1 MKLLLLLFTLEFL
14 GSKVEVASDQHWQGI
29 YLSQTNSHGVQV
41 FYRQLL
47 TRSPDQPLVKSLIR
61 IKEDYRMSDWVF
73 YLLIRTAVD
82 QLFPNHSLLE
92 KDILL
97 YTLLNES
104 GYQTRAGLQ
113 NQRLN
118 VYVAIDQEIYEQNI
132 TIIEEVSFVCLN
144 RKDENY
150 VPGLILNPIQGGKIF
165 RFDLQWESLWPAQI
179 VTKNI
184 DFEFED
190 SLYQLTIQSNS
201 NLDLIMKNHPLVEE
215 SLYIQKELSHE
226 VELVLKEFFKK
237 HTRNMAREK
246 AVKFLL
252 AFTRS
257 GFEYKEDQ
265 DAYRRN
271 RPMIAEELFVQ
282 RYSDC
287 EDRTA
292 LFYQLNKMIFQLP
305 IAVIS
310 FPDHLS
316 VAISSDEIIP
326 DVDYRLIL
334 EGKTY
339 YHSDPTGPEGWYK
352 IGHFPGNLKGYIP
365 EILVLY
371 VPQ

>member
-1 MKLLLLLFTLEFL
+1 MKLFFLLFAFEFL
-14 GSKVEVASDQHWQGI
+14 GSKIEVNPEPNWQV
-29 YLSQTNSHGVQV
+29 LQLTQTNPQGVQV

-47 TRSPDQPLVKSLIR
+47 ANSPDKPLVKSLIN
-61 IKEDYRMSDWVF
+61 IKEDYQMSDWVF
-73 YLLIRTAVD
+73 YLLVRTSID
-82 QLFPNHSLLE
+82 ELFPHHSLLE

-97 YTLLNES
+97 YTLLRES
-104 GYQTRAGLQ
+104 GYHTRAGLE

-118 VYVAIDQEIYEQNI
+118 VYVAIDQEIYEQTI

-150 VPGLILNPIQGGKIF
+150 VPGLILNPIEGKKIF
-165 RFDLQWESLWPAQI
+165 HFDLHWKSLWPARK
-179 VTKNI
+179 VTQNI
-184 DFEFED
+184 GFEFED
-190 SLYQLTIQSNS
+190 SLYQLSIEADL
-201 NLDLIMKNHPLVEE
+201 NLDLIMKDHPLVEE
-215 SLYIQKELSHE
+215 SLYIQKELSKE
-226 VELVLKEFFKK
+226 VKIALKEFFKK
-237 HTRNMAREK
+237 HTQDMSREK

-257 GFEYKEDQ
+257 GFEYKEDL

-292 LFYQLNKMIFQLP
+292 LFYQLNQMIFQLP

-316 VAISSDEIIP
+316 VAISADEIIP
-326 DVDYRLIL
+326 DIDYKLNL
-334 EGKTY
+334 GGKTY
-339 YHSDPTGPEGWYK
+339 YHADPTGPEGWYK

-365 EILVLY
+365 EILVLFE
-371 VPQ
+371 PQ

>member
-1 MKLLLLLFTLEFL
+1 MKLFFLLFAFEFL
-14 GSKVEVASDQHWQGI
+14 GSKIEINPEPNWQDLH
-29 YLSQTNSHGVQV
+29 LSQTNSQGIQV

-47 TRSPDQPLVKSLIR
+47 TNSPDKPLVKSLIK
-61 IKEDYRMSDWVF
+61 IKVDYQMSDWVF
-73 YLLIRTAVD
+73 YLLIRNAVD
-82 QLFPNHSLLE
+82 QLFPYHSLLE

-118 VYVAIDQEIYEQNI
+118 VYVAIDQEIYEQTI
-132 TIIEEVSFVCLN
+132 TIIEEISFVCLN

-150 VPGLILNPIQGGKIF
+150 VPGLILNPIQGRKIF
-165 RFDLQWESLWPAQI
+165 RFDLQWESLWPAQR
-179 VTKNI
+179 VTKNMS
-184 DFEFED
+184 FEFED
-190 SLYQLTIQSNS
+190 SLYQFTIQANL
-201 NLDLIMKNHPLVEE
+201 NLDLIMKDHPLVEE

-226 VELVLKEFFKK
+226 VGLELKEFFKK
-237 HTRNMAREK
+237 HTQNMSREK

-257 GFEYKEDQ
+257 AFEYKEDQ
-265 DAYRRN
+265 EAYRRN

-292 LFYQLNKMIFQLP
+292 LFYQLNKMLFQLP

-316 VAISSDEIIP
+316 VAIVSNEIIP
-326 DVDYRLIL
+326 DVDYKLNL

-339 YHSDPTGPEGWYK
+339 YHADPTGPEGWYK

-365 EILVLY
+365 EILILFE
-371 VPQ
+371 PQ